1 MTRPKN
7 TSPPNGPSVRY
18 VLGFWFLS
26 TETSA
31 WTSRTSL
38 PVFRLLGAFTVI
50 TLFAQIASSV
60 RATHFSAALLN
71 GPVPSCL
78 VFWRF
83 FFIFLLLLFTR
94 FFICVLRPGNPQ
106 IPGPPDRKP
115 PAGRPLQA
123 AGNDHWVDIGV
134 AGISA
139 AVRAVVGS

>member
-18 VLGFWFLS
+18 VLGCWFLS

-60 RATHFSAALLN
+60 RATPFSAALLN

-78 VFWRF
+78 VFGAF
-83 FFIFLLLLFTR
+83 SFLHLLASAFHSLFY
-94 FFICVLRPGNPQ
+94 LRPQTRQSANPWTTHYKTASLVEY
-106 IPGPPDRKP
+106 PWYALAPNKESKGTP
-115 PAGRPLQA
+115 
-123 AGNDHWVDIGV
+123 
-134 AGISA
+134 
-139 AVRAVVGS
+139 